1 MIWSDQTQGITH
13 FGPTCLSCFFLL
25 GFLTWLMII
34 LINFAEPANFSLE
47 LNDCSNNNDDDY
59 ENYDKNN
66 SNKNNDNNNN
76 NGNSGMTSRF
86 NLVLTSALLKPLLRY
101 RPNPQMWS
109 LMLTLCIRKHI
120 QVQVSV
126 KEMAYST
133 QLWRRSRK
141 SITEEYTLYWSQN
154 EANEFKAIINTSA
167 IPVVTYTVTV
177 STSSTGNLVI

>member
-1 MIWSDQTQGITH
+1 
-13 FGPTCLSCFFLL
+13 
-25 GFLTWLMII
+25 
-34 LINFAEPANFSLE
+34 
-47 LNDCSNNNDDDY
+47 
-59 ENYDKNN
+59 
-66 SNKNNDNNNN
+66 
-76 NGNSGMTSRF
+76 MTSRF

-101 RPNPQMWS
+101 RPNPQMWR

-154 EANEFKAIINTSA
+154 EANEFKAIIINTSA
-167 IPVVTYTVTV
+167 IPVVTLYSYCFNIINWKLSDIRLDSKTRKMLTTAKMHYLKVDFDKLYPPRTP
-177 STSSTGNLVI
+177 GGWGLVLLELSLKTTTIGLNA